1 MSYTPIEIDRKNLTI
16 MGVNFSSVN
25 NFEATVNALGTV
37 MFEGFDPTPKSI
49 EIISDY
55 LADNITIEQLSKL
68 TKEKSYAQAAEGNVI
83 KSTSLRT
90 ASGESH
96 A

>member
-1 MSYTPIEIDRKNLTI
+1 MPYNPIEIDRKNLTI

-49 EIISDY
+49 EIIRDY
-55 LADNITIEQLSKL
+55 LSDKITINQLVQI
-68 TKEKSYAQAAEGNVI
+68 TKDRDYV
-83 KSTSLRT
+83 
-90 ASGESH
+90 
-96 A
+96 

>member
-1 MSYTPIEIDRKNLTI
+1 MPYTPIEIDRKNLTI

-49 EIISDY
+49 EIIRDY
-55 LADNITIEQLSKL
+55 LSDKITLKQLVQI
-68 TKEKSYAQAAEGNVI
+68 TKDRAYA
-83 KSTSLRT
+83 
-90 ASGESH
+90 
-96 A
+96 